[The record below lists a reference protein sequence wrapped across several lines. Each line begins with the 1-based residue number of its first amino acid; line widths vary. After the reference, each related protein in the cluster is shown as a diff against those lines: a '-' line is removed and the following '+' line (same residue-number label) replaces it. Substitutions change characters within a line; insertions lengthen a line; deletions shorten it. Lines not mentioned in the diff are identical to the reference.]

1 VPFVRRD
8 PSEAGVFC
16 IRGPFRRDELS
27 PAGDGRR
34 LSGRDVPDPRALRTK
49 LISTKA
55 YYQIGGRTPSFARDP
70 WSRQYGRDRR
80 LGFPRTANP
89 LSGQTSLLLGSIPR
103 PVSRDS
109 D

>member
-1 VPFVRRD
+1 VPFVWRD

-49 LISTKA
+49 LALHKC
-55 YYQIGGRTPSFARDP
+55 
-70 WSRQYGRDRR
+70 GRDRR

-89 LSGQTSLLLGSIPR
+89 LSGQRSLLLGSIPR